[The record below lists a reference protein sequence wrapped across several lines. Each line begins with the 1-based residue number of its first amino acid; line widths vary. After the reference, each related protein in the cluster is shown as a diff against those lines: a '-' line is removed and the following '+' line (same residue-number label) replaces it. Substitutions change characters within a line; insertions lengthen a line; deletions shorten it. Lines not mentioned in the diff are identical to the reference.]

1 MRRRS
6 FMICLSVLLILSV
19 ALNCV
24 FLLKLN
30 GTPRL
35 NIHIGKPLNFDQ
47 DGNIA
52 SSYVKL
58 IEDRDAVQ
66 VVLLSMI
73 IAQPVPED
81 TYPAGQPD
89 GVVTVLYNGCGY
101 PYKMW
106 FYEDYI
112 IFGTEN
118 DTYRKIQNDH
128 NNGVPLL
135 KELVASIEV
144 K

>member
-1 MRRRS
+1 MRKRS
-6 FMICLSVLLILSV
+6 FIICLSVLLILSV

-24 FLLKLN
+24 FILKLN

-35 NIHIGKPLNFDQ
+35 NIQIGKPLNFDQ

-58 IEDRDAVQ
+58 IDDRDAVQ

-81 TYPAGQPD
+81 VYPTEHPD
-89 GVVTVLYNGCGY
+89 GVVTVLYKGCGY

-112 IFGTEN
+112 ILGTEN
-118 DTYRKIQNDH
+118 GTCRKIQNDH

>member
-1 MRRRS
+1 MRRRL
-6 FMICLSVLLILSV
+6 FIVCISVLLILSIT
-19 ALNCV
+19 LNCV

-35 NIHIGKPLNFDQ
+35 NIHIGKPLDFDQ

-58 IEDRDAVQ
+58 IDDWDAVQ

-81 TYPAGQPD
+81 AYPTGHPD
-89 GVVTVLYNGCGY
+89 GTVTVLYNACGY

-112 IFGTEN
+112 ILGTEN
-118 DTYRKIQNDH
+118 GTYRKIKNDH

-135 KELVASIEV
+135 KELVASV
-144 K
+144 NVS